1 MPWAPDYC
9 APADLADYV
18 DIDDIGEEVDA
29 PELALAV
36 TAASR
41 AIDGFT
47 RRQFGKVDA
56 LEARRYTPWRG
67 SGSPTGYVLDID
79 DLATAAG
86 LLVDGVAADPLLLS
100 PVNAAAVARPYT
112 RLYVTTCETVTVTGV
127 WGWSAVPD
135 SIVQACL
142 LQASRFLVRRH
153 SPYGVAGSPTEGS
166 EVRLLARLD
175 PDVAVAVRTYLRR
188 AVPR

>member
-1 MPWAPDYC
+1 MAWAPDYC
-9 APADLADYV
+9 EPADLADYV
-18 DIDDIGEEVDA
+18 RSDEIAEDADA
-29 PELALAV
+29 PEIALAV

-47 RRQFGKVDA
+47 RRQFGKVDL

-67 SGSPTGYVLDID
+67 SGSPAGYVLDID

-112 RLYVTTCETVTVTGV
+112 RLYVTSCEPVTVSGV
-127 WGWSAVPD
+127 WGWPTIPAAV
-135 SIVQACL
+135 VQACL
-142 LQASRFLVRRH
+142 LQASRFLVRRD
-153 SPYGVAGSPTEGS
+153 SPYGVAGSPSEGS
-166 EVRLLARLD
+166 EVRLLSRLD
-175 PDVAVAVRTYLRR
+175 PDVAVALRTYVRR